1 MGTPRYNGVKT
12 NNLMDLTRLPI
23 GQTAVIQDLKC
34 TGNIRR
40 RLLDLGLVPGSLIKA
55 LRRSPIGDPTAYEIR
70 DTIIALRREIGSQV
84 IISKPD
90 C

>member
-1 MGTPRYNGVKT
+1 
-12 NNLMDLTRLPI
+12 MDLTRLPI